1 MSPVCQ
7 NATHLVV
14 VLRERRY
21 ALIAVSWGWS
31 CLLEFGLGLWL
42 GLLHAQLRKLRGI
55 RWIILQRETEK
66 TVPERRVQ
74 PGQEAVAAAVVVAGE
89 AEPPTPVQ
97 VHLRVPERQVDAS
110 PLEAG
115 AAEEVEEGAAQDSH
129 SILVQYLIR
138 VRTAYSSSGSGS
150 QDSLAALTTAA
161 APTAT
166 PPAAAAEPHLLA
178 EDTAGTARVTSGA
191 TAARLA
197 TSSSSARFF
206 ASA

>member
-21 ALIAVSWGWS
+21 ALITVSWGWS
-31 CLLEFGLGLWL
+31 CLLEFGLWLWL

-97 VHLRVPERQVDAS
+97 VHLRVPVRQVDAS
-110 PLEAG
+110 PLEAA
-115 AAEEVEEGAAQDSH
+115 AAEEAEEGAAQDSH
-129 SILVQYLIR
+129 FNPSPISNSSTYRILLLGLRFPRLTGGTYYGGSANR
-138 VRTAYSSSGSGS
+138 DTSSGCS
-150 QDSLAALTTAA
+150 
-161 APTAT
+161 
-166 PPAAAAEPHLLA
+166 
-178 EDTAGTARVTSGA
+178 
-191 TAARLA
+191 
-197 TSSSSARFF
+197 
-206 ASA
+206 